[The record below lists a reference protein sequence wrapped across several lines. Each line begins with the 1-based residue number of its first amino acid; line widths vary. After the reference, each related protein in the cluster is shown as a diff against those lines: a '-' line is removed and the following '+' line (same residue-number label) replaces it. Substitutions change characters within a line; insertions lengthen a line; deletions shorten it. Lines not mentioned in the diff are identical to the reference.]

1 MAGEIPFRRDFA
13 FEYGRAERL
22 TPLIRRVVARN
33 PSPFTFKGTGTYI
46 IGNGKVAVIDPGP
59 KQQDH
64 IDALLKALEGETVTH
79 ILITHTHNDHSPAAA
94 AIKAATG
101 AKTYGFGP
109 HGSGRPEER
118 VGGVTEEGGDR
129 DFVPD
134 VKLREGDTIA
144 GGGDGGV
151 WHIGAVETPGHTSN
165 HLCFALHEE
174 ETLFTGDHV
183 MGWSTS
189 VISPPDGDMAAY
201 MRSLNKLLFRNDA
214 VYWPTHGPS
223 IPEPKPFVQAFIAH
237 REERSAAIL
246 KALAAGDETI
256 PRIVARVY
264 VGLDP
269 KLIAAAGRSV
279 YAHLVELIETGRV
292 TCDGPPSLDAR
303 YRLTR

>member
-1 MAGEIPFRRDFA
+1 M
-13 FEYGRAERL
+13 
-22 TPLIRRVVARN
+22 
-33 PSPFTFKGTGTYI
+33 
-46 IGNGKVAVIDPGP
+46 IDPGP

-64 IDALLKALEGETVTH
+64 IDALLQALDGQTVTH

-118 VGGVTEEGGDR
+118 VGGKTEEGGDR

-134 VKLREGDTIA
+134 VKLRDGDTV
-144 GGGDGGV
+144 DGPG
-151 WHIGAVETPGHTSN
+151 WHIAAVETPGHTSN
-165 HLCFALHEE
+165 HLCFALREE
-174 ETLFTGDHV
+174 STLFTGDHV

-201 MRSLNKLLFRNDA
+201 MRSLNKLLLRNDA

-223 IPEPKPFVQAFIAH
+223 IPEPKPFVRAFIAH
-237 REERSAAIL
+237 REERSGAIMD
-246 KALAAGDETI
+246 ALAQGDEKI
-256 PRIVARVY
+256 PQIVARVY

-279 YAHLVELIETGRV
+279 YAHLVELVEQTRV
-292 TCDGPPSLDAR
+292 ICDGPPSLDAR
-303 YRLTR
+303 YRLAR